1 MSKLSEMFNDF
12 SLVPVVVID
21 DANDA
26 TPLAEALLAGGIK
39 SIEITLRT
47 DAGLKAIEQVAKNVP
62 DIMVGSGTILTKT
75 QMQAAHDAGAQFHVS
90 PGITDELA
98 VYASERNI
106 SWLAGVANSS
116 NIMQANAHGLTHVK
130 FFPASLSGGVPMLKQ
145 FISVFPHIRFCP
157 TGGIDL
163 GNLHE
168 YMALKSVF
176 AVGGSWLTPKELI
189 AQKNWAEIT
198 KIASASTEK
207 LK

>member
-1 MSKLSEMFNDF
+1 MKILSEMFNQF
-12 SLVPVVVID
+12 SLVPVVVLD

-26 TPLAEALLAGGIK
+26 TPLAEALLNGGIK

-47 DAGLKAIEQVAKNVP
+47 DAGLKAIEQVAKNLP
-62 DIMVGSGTILTKT
+62 DILVGSGTILNKA

-98 VYASERNI
+98 DYASTHNI
-106 SWLAGVANSS
+106 AWLAGVANSS
-116 NIMQANAHGLTHVK
+116 NIMQAHQHGLTHIK
-130 FFPASLSGGVPMLKQ
+130 FFPAALAGGVPMLKQ
-145 FISVFPHIRFCP
+145 FISVFPNMRICP

-163 GNLHE
+163 SNLHE

-176 AVGGSWLTPKELI
+176 AVGGSWLTPKDLI

-198 KIASASTEK
+198 KIAKESTAK